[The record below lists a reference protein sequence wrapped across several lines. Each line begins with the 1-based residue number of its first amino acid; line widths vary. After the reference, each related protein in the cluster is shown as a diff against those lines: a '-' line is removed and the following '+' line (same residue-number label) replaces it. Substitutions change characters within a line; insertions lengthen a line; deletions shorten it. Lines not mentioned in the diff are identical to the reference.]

1 MIEKER
7 LKLLKEISEVPG
19 ISGYEKEATRV
30 FKKHVENVV
39 DEISYDNLGSI
50 IATKKGDDSV
60 KCLFTAHI
68 DEIGFLVTEILKS
81 GFLKVQP
88 VGGWWGH
95 VLLSQRMTIINNA
108 GKKFT
113 GVVGS
118 KPPHGMTMEERSKVL
133 GVKDIYIDLGV
144 KDKAAVEKLGIR
156 VGDQVVPYSEFEV
169 LNDKNYLLGKA
180 WDDRICV
187 AAIIEMLNNIKDS
200 KLNCEVY
207 GAGTVQEEVGLRGA
221 KTTTYKV
228 KPDIAIA
235 LDVTKSYDIPG
246 SSDAREPKLG
256 TGIALSI
263 MDSSVIG
270 HRGLINYVEDLCK
283 KHKIAYTFDLMD
295 AGGTDSGEMHK
306 SYDGIINMTIS
317 LPCRYFHS
325 HSSIVHLEDYKNLV
339 KLLTEFVKSMS
350 PKVLEELKES
360 KK

>member
-1 MIEKER
+1 MTEKER

-30 FKKHVENVV
+30 VKKYVENVV
-39 DEISYDNLGSI
+39 DKIDYDNLGSI
-50 IATKKGDDSV
+50 IAYKKGDSSV
-60 KCLFTAHI
+60 KCLFTAHV
-68 DEIGFLVTEILKS
+68 DEVGFLVTEIQKN
-81 GFLKVQP
+81 GFLKVQS

-95 VLLSQRMTIINNA
+95 VLLSQRMTVINSD
-108 GKKFT
+108 GKKFI

-118 KPPHGMTMEERSKVL
+118 KPPHGMSVEERSKVL
-133 GVKDIYIDLGV
+133 AIKDIYIDIGV
-144 KDKAAVEKLGIR
+144 KDRDAVKALGIR
-156 VGDQVVPYSEFEV
+156 VGDQVVPYTEFAV
-169 LNDKNYLLGKA
+169 MNDKNYLLGKA

-187 AAIIEMLNNIKDS
+187 AAIIEMFNSLKDTEL
-200 KLNCEVY
+200 KCDVY
-207 GAGTVQEEVGLRGA
+207 GAATVQEEVGLRGA
-221 KTTTYKV
+221 RTTTYKV

-246 SSDAREPKLG
+246 SSADREPMLG

-263 MDSSVIG
+263 MDSSVIA
-270 HRGLINYVEDLCK
+270 HRGLVDYVEKLCK

-339 KLLTEFVKSMS
+339 KLLTELVKSLD
-350 PKVLEELKES
+350 KKALKSLKDS